1 MSKISTIFDR
11 ILVELAALYPS
22 ATKIPYPYDLIRN
35 DDNFLRLG
43 YGLKV
48 GPSNPIQLDFCKNA
62 FERNF
67 TIILTREV
75 YNTGSNDSA
84 YDDIVKGLL
93 EDIYAAQD
101 RFNEPD
107 QIAIESDIVKIDF
120 VGAGGAEQID
130 SENKAFLTMEA
141 TFNFIIQENI

>member
-22 ATKIPYPYDLIRN
+22 ATKIPYPYDLIKN

-48 GPSNPIQLDFCKNA
+48 GSGSPAQLDFCKNA
-62 FERNF
+62 FTRDF
-67 TIILTREV
+67 TVVLAREV
-75 YNTGSNDSA
+75 FNTGSNDAA

-93 EDIYAAQD
+93 EDIYAVQD

-107 QIAIESDIVKIDF
+107 QIAIEGDIVKIDYSS
-120 VGAGGAEQID
+120 ASGAEQID
-130 SENKAFLTMEA
+130 AENATFLIMEA
-141 TFNFIIQENI
+141 TFTFTIQETI

>member
-22 ATKIPYPYDLIRN
+22 ATKIPYPYDLIKN

-48 GPSNPIQLDFCKNA
+48 GSGNPAQLDFCKNA
-62 FERNF
+62 FTRDF
-67 TIILTREV
+67 TVVLAREV
-75 YNTGSNDSA
+75 FNTGSNDAA

-93 EDIYAAQD
+93 EDIYAVQD

-107 QIAIESDIVKIDF
+107 QIAIEGDIVKIDYSS
-120 VGAGGAEQID
+120 ASGAEQID
-130 SENKAFLTMEA
+130 AENATFLTMEA
-141 TFNFIIQENI
+141 TFTFTIQETI